1 MGEVVGDGVGER
13 EGAAEIVAERWRRR
27 RSNGNDGGFMV
38 KRERERLRKRRI
50 VSEKVKERKRRRRK
64 RKIGFFKDGSCDS
77 WVLYTFSLLFLV

>member
-50 VSEKVKERKRRRRK
+50 E
-64 RKIGFFKDGSCDS
+64 IGRAH
-77 WVLYTFSLLFLV
+77 V